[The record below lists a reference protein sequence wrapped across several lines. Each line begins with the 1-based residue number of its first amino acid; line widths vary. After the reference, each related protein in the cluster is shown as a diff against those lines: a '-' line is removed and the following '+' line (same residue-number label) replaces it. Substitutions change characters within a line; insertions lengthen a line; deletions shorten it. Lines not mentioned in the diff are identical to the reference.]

1 MMAYGKHIEGIV
13 EFLPTEAGGR
23 KGPAFSGYRPQ
34 FYYAGHD
41 WDANQEYPDV
51 QQVNPGDTVRVVFTF
66 LSPKE
71 HWGRIAVG
79 MPFLIRE
86 GARTVAY
93 GRVTEIMDE
102 LERDAMNSDKN

>member
-1 MMAYGKHIEGIV
+1 MRYGKHIEGIV
-13 EFLPTEAGGR
+13 EFLPTAAGGR
-23 KGPAFSGYRPQ
+23 KGPALSGYRPQ

-71 HWGRIAVG
+71 HWGKITAG

-93 GRVTEIMDE
+93 GIVTKIMDD
-102 LERDAMNSDKN
+102 LERDAMCGFRRK